1 MWFPIVRVGVWQ
13 LFRETFKKTLSA
25 NQKMHAAWRV
35 CAGIW
40 GSDGDV
46 PTMSDDAE
54 QPESGAGEPK
64 PPKIKAEDNP
74 WYLLATLYGE
84 PESGN
89 VELRNKNRIAWNRY
103 FAAILD
109 EETRARLI
117 HENRHPEEELKPFSP
132 GELEEVKRA
141 FAGRCKASGKE
152 LALPAARR
160 QHRFFKCGI

>member
-1 MWFPIVRVGVWQ
+1 MG
-13 LFRETFKKTLSA
+13 
-25 NQKMHAAWRV
+25 
-35 CAGIW
+35 
-40 GSDGDV
+40 
-46 PTMSDDAE
+46 DDASK
-54 QPESGAGEPK
+54 PESGAGEPK